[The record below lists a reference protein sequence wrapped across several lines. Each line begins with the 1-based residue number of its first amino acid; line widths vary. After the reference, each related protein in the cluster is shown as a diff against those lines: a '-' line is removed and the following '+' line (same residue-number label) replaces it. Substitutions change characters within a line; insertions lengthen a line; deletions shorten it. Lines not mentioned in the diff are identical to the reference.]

1 MLFEQTME
9 KLLGLR
15 LKGMA
20 QAVQELISQGSTSDL
35 TFEDLIG
42 LVVDREWMV
51 RENRRMAR
59 RLKEASLK
67 QKGCVEDIDYRHA
80 RGLDKKVMKELITGR
95 WIAAKR
101 NVIMTGPTGL
111 GKTWLACALAQKAC
125 RDGWSTRYTRVPRLV
140 HELTLARGDGTYLK
154 FLAKLAKTDLLI
166 LDDWALCRLDGAA
179 QHDILEVIDDRV
191 GQRSTLVTSQ
201 YPVALWHDTIG
212 DPSVADALLDR
223 LLQGATQ
230 IKLQGESKRK
240 ESPDIGQAD
249 GLPPATEP

>member
-1 MLFEQTME
+1 ME
-9 KLLGLR
+9 KLVGMK

-20 QAVQELISQGSTSDL
+20 HAVQELITQGASGELS
-35 TFEDLIG
+35 FEDIFG
-42 LVVDREWMV
+42 LVVDREWMM
-51 RENRRMAR
+51 REDRRMAR
-59 RLKEASLK
+59 RLREASLK
-67 QKGCVEDIDYRHA
+67 QKACVEDIDYRHP
-80 RGLDKKVMKELITGR
+80 RGLDKKVMKDLITGR

-111 GKTWLACALAQKAC
+111 GKSWLSCALAQKAC

-140 HELTLARGDGTYLK
+140 HELTLARADGSYLK
-154 FLAKLAKTDLLI
+154 FLAKLAKVDLLI
-166 LDDWALCRLDGAA
+166 LDDWGLCRLDGTA

-201 YPVALWHDTIG
+201 YPVSKWHDTIG

-223 LLQGATQ
+223 LLEGATQ

-240 ESPDIGQAD
+240 GSSETRQDDEI
-249 GLPPATEP
+249 L